1 MGRRG
6 RVDADTLAVRWGR
19 PMRYWAH
26 SGLAAAVLA
35 LIATSPI
42 KALAL
47 DMPGPSAQ
55 EVLVK
60 SILVTLNDAV
70 ATDNFTILHAR
81 ISKPFRDQFPPE
93 KLRAVFKDLVEK
105 HAVFDAVVAE
115 KMIADED
122 ARIDEK
128 GVLKLKGHF
137 QTAPKQV
144 KYELGFIQSEGAWKL
159 SAVSIDSE

>member
-1 MGRRG
+1 
-6 RVDADTLAVRWGR
+6 
-19 PMRYWAH
+19 MRYWAH
-26 SGLAAAVLA
+26 SGLARAVLVLLA
-35 LIATSPI
+35 IFPI

-47 DMPGPSAQ
+47 DMPGPSAP

-122 ARIDEK
+122 AKIDEQ

-144 KYELGFIQSEGAWKL
+144 KYQLGFIQSEGAWKL
-159 SAVSIDSE
+159 SGVAIDIE